1 MSEVRQN
8 REQTVAAGSMAG
20 GKAYEIIKLSI
31 LDGSF
36 RVGLRLKENE
46 LTALCGVSR
55 TPVREALRRLASEGL
70 VVITPNVG
78 AQVSGIA
85 SGELEEIYTLRG
97 MVESRAAQRASSR
110 ITPEALARLKQLA
123 GLMEQAVRNG
133 AESINRDFTP
143 ANAEFHHIILDA
155 AMSPRLSSMAS
166 LVIEIPLTLRT
177 LARYSQQDRRRSLHH
192 HRELIE
198 ALEAR
203 DGVWAASVMKS
214 HVHAAFQA
222 LMRATPADPD
232 LSSPGKRRR

>member
-1 MSEVRQN
+1 MSDTRQHG
-8 REQTVAAGSMAG
+8 EQAAAASSMAG
-20 GKAYEIIKLSI
+20 SKAYEIIKLSI

-36 RVGLRLKENE
+36 PAGSRLKENE

-55 TPVREALRRLASEGL
+55 TPVREALRRLANEGL
-70 VVITPNVG
+70 VVVTPNVG
-78 AQVSGIA
+78 AQVSSIA
-85 SGELEEIYTLRG
+85 AAELEEIYTLRG
-97 MVESRAAQRASSR
+97 MVESYAAQRASSR
-110 ITPEALARLKQLA
+110 ITPEALMRLKQLA
-123 GLMEQAVRNG
+123 GLMEQAVKNG
-133 AESINRDFTP
+133 ADTINRDFTP

-177 LARYSQQDRRRSLHH
+177 LARYSHQDRRRSLHH

-198 ALEAR
+198 ALQAH

-222 LMRATPADPD
+222 LIRATPPALDHD
-232 LSSPGKRRR
+232 LGRRQR

>member
-1 MSEVRQN
+1 M
-8 REQTVAAGSMAG
+8 AGS
-20 GKAYEIIKLSI
+20 KAYGIIKPSI

-36 RVGLRLKENE
+36 AVGLRLKETE

-78 AQVSGIA
+78 AEVSGIA
-85 SGELEEIYTLRG
+85 PVELEEVYTLRG
-97 MVESRAAQRASSR
+97 MIESHAARRASSR
-110 ITPEALARLKQLA
+110 ITPEALARLRQLA
-123 GLMEQAVRNG
+123 ALMERAVRNG
-133 AESINRDFTP
+133 TDSINRDFTP
-143 ANAEFHHIILDA
+143 ANAEFHHIILEA

-177 LARYSQQDRRRSLHH
+177 LARYSPQDRRRSLHH

-214 HVHAAFQA
+214 HVRAAFQA
-222 LMRATPADPD
+222 LMRSTPPDPGRP
-232 LSSPGKRRR
+232 SQRKGPRGEGPG